1 MKPILEKAHAVACIV
16 FLAACSSASKGVRV
30 TKDGRSAT
38 PVAKGVQIRDLS
50 SPEIEPV
57 VIGKTF
63 KYTRTSSSG
72 FVTYKADGTFS
83 FQDDQKGTGTGKWA
97 ANGTQY
103 CETYGT
109 GPQECGVF
117 KYTGNAYFAA
127 KSRLVEMKI
136 W

>member
-1 MKPILEKAHAVACIV
+1 MKPILKKALADARIV

-38 PVAKGVQIRDLS
+38 PVAKVVQIRDLS
-50 SPEIEPV
+50 SPEIGPV

-63 KYTRTSSSG
+63 QYTRTPSSG
-72 FVTYKADGTFS
+72 FVTYKADSTFS

-103 CETYGT
+103 RKTYGT

-117 KYTGNAYFAA
+117 KYTSNAYFAA
-127 KSRLVEMKI
+127 NSGLVEMNI
-136 W
+136 